1 VDPEE
6 TLVMRSAR
14 PAGVTPFLAFLAAVL
29 ILPQGAGALAIG
41 QADTFEDGTTQGW
54 VVSLL
59 GNPHPAPPVNVP
71 TGGPAGADD
80 NWLQLTSIGGG
91 GAGSRLVAI
100 NFDGQWAGSYAG
112 AGITSIQ
119 MQVNNLGNTDLAL
132 RVYFEDPDTGP
143 PTNTA
148 ISTLPVLLP
157 VGSGWTS
164 VAFPIAAGDLTAL
177 TGSVDAVLANAT
189 AIRIVH
195 SATASYPGEAIV
207 AQLGVD
213 NIRTVPEPGVSAL
226 LACGLLTLA
235 AARRRG

>member
-1 VDPEE
+1 MRLAPILSLALLAASL
-6 TLVMRSAR
+6 TLPR
-14 PAGVTPFLAFLAAVL
+14 PAA
-29 ILPQGAGALAIG
+29 ALAVG
-41 QADTFEDGTTQGW
+41 QVDDFEDGTTQGW

-80 NWLQLTSIGGG
+80 NWLQLTAVGGV

-100 NFDGQWAGSYAG
+100 HFDGQWAGSYSG

-132 RVYFEDPDTGP
+132 RIYFEDPDTGP

-157 VGSGWTS
+157 TGSGWTP
-164 VAFPIAAGDLTAL
+164 VVFPIAAADLTAL
-177 TGSVDAVLANAT
+177 AGSVDAVLANAT

-195 SATASYPGEAIV
+195 STTAAFPGESITAL
-207 AQLGVD
+207 LGVD
-213 NIRTVPEPGVSAL
+213 DIRTVPEPGVSAL
-226 LACGLLTLA
+226 LACGMVALA
-235 AARRRG
+235 AARRRR